1 MKLSNLVSVKVIY
14 YLISISKGALVVHDM
29 HWWIVTSI
37 ICHQVNIAKYLGDSV
52 LTALKQLVETRVK
65 HVTPICDLK
74 FGERKKMGLG
84 F

>member
-1 MKLSNLVSVKVIY
+1 M
-14 YLISISKGALVVHDM
+14 
-29 HWWIVTSI
+29 
-37 ICHQVNIAKYLGDSV
+37 NIAKYLGDSV